1 MSQRRWVI
9 TWGAFISMGF
19 LGMSRSFLGA
29 SLPAIRTTLEMTL
42 IQAGTLGALLQLG
55 FSIMVLLGGPI
66 SDTLKKSLVLMLG
79 LFLLGISLIFFGLAH
94 WFWVSLVATTVVG
107 IGGGLIEASSNP
119 LLVELYPGRESTVM
133 NLHHFFFAVGSLV
146 GPLIVGALL
155 ARSISW
161 QWGYIGYGL
170 TVLFVLLLLLS
181 QRISSPATGHPLDLR
196 TLLKLMRQKTFL
208 SLVFIIFCSAG
219 AQSGL
224 IYWTVTFLKE
234 THGFSISLASLS
246 LSLFL
251 VCLAVGRLFAGYLL
265 TKLNDTLYLVILF
278 SLLLIFLSASIY
290 APAAWVIPLLGAC
303 GLAMAG
309 VFPTLLGMAGKA
321 HPEKPGTAMGLI
333 ATAAGLGSTVIPW
346 LMSLVS
352 QLSTLRHGFLLFEVA
367 LAISLIITCFNFRR
381 LKRSAD
387 VLKTR

>member
-29 SLPAIRTTLEMTL
+29 ALPAIRSTLDLTL
-42 IQAGTLGALLQLG
+42 VQAGTLGALLQLG

-119 LLVELYPGRESTVM
+119 LLVELYPGRESTLM
-133 NLHHFFFAVGSLV
+133 NLHHFFFAVGSLA

-155 ARSISW
+155 VRSISW
-161 QWGYIGYGL
+161 HWGYVGYGL
-170 TVLFVLLLLLS
+170 MVLFVLLLLLS
-181 QRISSPATGHPLDLR
+181 QRISSPATGNLLDMR
-196 TLLKLMRQKTFL
+196 TLVNLMRQKTFL
-208 SLVFIIFCSAG
+208 SLFFIIFCSAG
-219 AQSGL
+219 VQSGL

-251 VCLAVGRLFAGYLL
+251 VCLAVGRLVSGYLL
-265 TKLNDTLYLVILF
+265 TKFHDILYLLILF
-278 SLLLIFLSASIY
+278 SLLLIFLLASIY
-290 APAAWVIPLLGAC
+290 APATWVIPLLGAC

-309 VFPTLLGMAGKA
+309 AFPTLLGMAGKA
-321 HPEKPGTAMGLI
+321 HPAKPGTAMGLI

-346 LMSLVS
+346 FMSLVS
-352 QLSTLRHGFLLFEVA
+352 QLTTLRYGFLLFEVA
-367 LAISLIITCFNFRR
+367 LAIGLVLICFNFRR
-381 LKRSAD
+381 LKLSAGG
-387 VLKTR
+387 VTT

>member
-29 SLPAIRTTLEMTL
+29 ALPAIRSTLDLTL

-79 LFLLGISLIFFGLAH
+79 LFLLGGSLIFFGLAH

-119 LLVELYPGRESTVM
+119 LLVELYPGRESTLM
-133 NLHHFFFAVGSLV
+133 NLHHFFFAVGSLA
-146 GPLIVGALL
+146 GPLIVGTLL

-170 TVLFVLLLLLS
+170 MVLFVLLLLLS
-181 QRISSPATGHPLDLR
+181 QRISSPATGNLLDMR
-196 TLLKLMRQKTFL
+196 TLVNLMRQKTFL
-208 SLVFIIFCSAG
+208 SLFFIIFCSAG
-219 AQSGL
+219 VQSGL

-251 VCLAVGRLFAGYLL
+251 VCLAVGRLVSGYLL
-265 TKLNDTLYLVILF
+265 TKFHDILYLLILF
-278 SLLLIFLSASIY
+278 SLLLIFLLASIY

-309 VFPTLLGMAGKA
+309 AFPTLLGMAGKA
-321 HPEKPGTAMGLI
+321 HPAKPGTAMGLI

-346 LMSLVS
+346 FMSLVS
-352 QLSTLRHGFLLFEVA
+352 QLTTLRYGFLLFEVA
-367 LAISLIITCFNFRR
+367 LAIGLVLICFNFRR
-381 LKRSAD
+381 LKLSAGG
-387 VLKTR
+387 VTT